1 MLIWTKNGFAVHE
14 TFLRFAHQHTDI
26 LHSVSLA
33 GVADVGVEA
42 EEVEEDSVADVTSSP
57 SPIIVI
63 VSQPERFRLVGSG
76 CSWLNSSPLK
86 SSKSEIDWE
95 GTEVARSD
103 R

>member
-76 CSWLNSSPLK
+76 CS
-86 SSKSEIDWE
+86 
-95 GTEVARSD
+95 
-103 R
+103 